1 MNIYK
6 IKKILTSSVTH
17 VILIAVALTCV
28 FPVFWMISS
37 SLKTQ
42 TQIFSSM
49 SLLPGPLLD
58 IFNWNWGNY
67 ITAFVKADFG
77 QYFFNSVLYTVLGVF
92 FVILISSLAAYAFSR
107 LEFWGKNFLFYLL
120 IATLLIPIP
129 GVFVPLYLLLKNL
142 SLLDTR
148 TGLLLCYIS
157 NGLAFA
163 IFLLKGFFD
172 ELPREIEEAAL
183 IDGASRFG
191 IYWRIALPLA
201 KPAIATLVIMN
212 SLTIW
217 NEFLL
222 ALVVLQD
229 KAKMPIQRGLMVF
242 QGTYITDYPLL
253 MAGLTIATIPI
264 VIVYLLMQKHIVK
277 GIAAGAL
284 KG

>member
-1 MNIYK
+1 
-6 IKKILTSSVTH
+6 
-17 VILIAVALTCV
+17 
-28 FPVFWMISS
+28 MISS

-42 TQIFSSM
+42 DQIFTKM
-49 SLLPGPLLD
+49 SLLPGSLLD
-58 IFNWNWGNY
+58 IFNWKWGNY
-67 ITAFVKADFG
+67 WEAFVKADFG
-77 QYFFNSVLYTVLGVF
+77 YYFANSLFYTVVGVF
-92 FVILISSLAAYAFSR
+92 FVILISSMAAYAFSR
-107 LEFWGKNFLFYLL
+107 LEFHGKTFLFYLL

-142 SLLDTR
+142 GLLDTR

-172 ELPREIEEAAL
+172 ELPREVEEAAL
-183 IDGASRFG
+183 IDGCSRFG

-201 KPAIATLVIMN
+201 KPAIATLIIMN

-242 QGTYITDYPLL
+242 QGTFITDYPLL

-277 GIAAGAL
+277 GIASGAL

>member
-1 MNIYK
+1 M
-6 IKKILTSSVTH
+6 L
-17 VILIAVALTCV
+17 
-28 FPVFWMISS
+28 SS

-42 TQIFSSM
+42 DQIFSKM
-49 SLLPGPLLD
+49 TLLPET
-58 IFNWNWGNY
+58 WNWSNY
-67 ITAFVKADFG
+67 VTAFIKADFG
-77 QYFFNSVLYTVLGVF
+77 QYFLNSVFYTVVGVF
-92 FVILISSLAAYAFSR
+92 FVVFISSLAAYAFAR
-107 LEFWGKNFLFYLL
+107 LDFFGKNIFFYML

-129 GVFVPLYLLLKNL
+129 GVFVPLYLLLKSL
-142 SLLDTR
+142 GLLDSR
-148 TGLLLCYIS
+148 LGLLLCYIS

-172 ELPREIEEAAL
+172 DLPKEIEEAAL
-183 IDGASRFG
+183 IDGCSRFG

-201 KPAIATLVIMN
+201 KPALATIVIMN

-242 QGTYITDYPLL
+242 QGTFITDYPLL

>member
-6 IKKILTSSVTH
+6 LKKFLTDIVTH
-17 VILIAVALTCV
+17 IILGSVAIFCL
-28 FPVFWMISS
+28 FPVFWMLSS

-42 TQIFSSM
+42 EEIFTKIT
-49 SLLPGPLLD
+49 LLPQTWQ
-58 IFNWNWGNY
+58 FSNY
-67 ITAFVKADFG
+67 IDAFEKANFHI
-77 QYFFNSVLYTVLGVF
+77 YFLNSVFYTVVGVF
-92 FVILISSLAAYAFSR
+92 FIIFFASLAAYAFAR
-107 LEFWGKNFLFYLL
+107 LEFPGKNIFFYLL

-129 GVFVPLYLLLKNL
+129 GAFVPLYLLLK
-142 SLLDTR
+142 SLGLIDTR
-148 TGLLLCYIS
+148 LGLLLCYIN
-157 NGLAFA
+157 NGLAFG

-172 ELPREIEEAAL
+172 DLPKEIEEAAL
-183 IDGASRFG
+183 MDGCSRFG

-201 KPAIATLVIMN
+201 KPAVATLVIMN

-229 KAKMPIQRGLMVF
+229 TAKMPIQRGLMVF
-242 QGTYITDYPLL
+242 QGTFITDYPLL

-264 VIVYLLMQKHIVK
+264 VIVYLSMQKHIVK
-277 GIAAGAL
+277 GIAAGAV

>member
-1 MNIYK
+1 
-6 IKKILTSSVTH
+6 
-17 VILIAVALTCV
+17 
-28 FPVFWMISS
+28 
-37 SLKTQ
+37 
-42 TQIFSSM
+42 M
-49 SLLPGPLLD
+49 SLLPET
-58 IFNWNWGNY
+58 WNWGNY
-67 ITAFVKADFG
+67 VRAFVEADFG
-77 QYFFNSVLYTVLGVF
+77 QYFLNSVIYTAVGVF
-92 FVILISSLAAYAFSR
+92 FIIFIASLAAYAFAR
-107 LEFWGKNFLFYLL
+107 LEFPGKNVFFYVL

-129 GVFVPLYLLLKNL
+129 GVFVPLYLLLKSL
-142 SLLDTR
+142 GLLDTR

-157 NGLAFA
+157 NGLAFG

-172 ELPREIEEAAL
+172 ELPKEVEEAAL
-183 IDGASRFG
+183 IDGCSRFG

>member
-1 MNIYK
+1 MNSFK
-6 IKKILTSSVTH
+6 TKKQILDFITHAILLVVAVTC
-17 VILIAVALTCV
+17 I
-28 FPVFWMISS
+28 FPVFWMLSS

-42 TQIFSSM
+42 EEIFTKM
-49 SLLPGPLLD
+49 TLFPEV
-58 IFNWNWGNY
+58 WQWGNY
-67 ITAFVKADFG
+67 VDAFIKAEFG
-77 QYFFNSVLYTVLGVF
+77 MYFLNSVIYTVVGVSAI
-92 FVILISSLAAYAFSR
+92 VLITSMAAYGFAR

-120 IATLLIPIP
+120 ISTLLIPIP
-129 GVFVPLYLLLKNL
+129 GVFVPLYLLLKKL
-142 SLLDTR
+142 ALLDTR

-157 NGLAFA
+157 GALAFGL
-163 IFLLKGFFD
+163 FLLRSFFED
-172 ELPREIEEAAL
+172 LPKEIEEAAL
-183 IDGASRFG
+183 IDGCSRFG

-201 KPAIATLVIMN
+201 KPAIATLVI
-212 SLTIW
+212 LQCLAIW

-242 QGTYITDYPLL
+242 QGTFITDYPLL

-264 VIVYLLMQKHIVK
+264 VIIYLLMQKHIVK

>member
-1 MNIYK
+1 MNNFK
-6 IKKILTSSVTH
+6 LKKYLQDALTH
-17 VILIAVALTCV
+17 LILIIVSLTCV
-28 FPVFWMISS
+28 FPVFWMLSS

-42 TQIFSSM
+42 QEIFTKM
-49 SLLPGPLLD
+49 SLLPHT
-58 IFNWNWGNY
+58 WNWSNY
-67 ITAFVKADFG
+67 VTAFVQADFG
-77 QYFFNSVLYTVLGVF
+77 RYFLNSVFYTVVGVF
-92 FVILISSLAAYAFSR
+92 FILFVSSLAAYAFAR
-107 LEFWGKNFLFYLL
+107 LEFWGKSVFFYVL

-142 SLLDTR
+142 HLIDTR
-148 TGLLLCYIS
+148 IGLLLCYIS

-172 ELPREIEEAAL
+172 DLPREIEEAAL
-183 IDGASRFG
+183 IDGCSRFG

-201 KPAIATLVIMN
+201 KPALATLVIMN

-242 QGTYITDYPLL
+242 QGTFITDYPLL

-264 VIVYLLMQKHIVK
+264 VIIYLLMQKHIVK
-277 GIAAGAL
+277 GIASGAL

>member
-1 MNIYK
+1 MNIFK
-6 IKKILTSSVTH
+6 IKKNIVNVLTH
-17 VILIAVALTCV
+17 VILIAVSLTCL
-28 FPVFWMISS
+28 FPVFWMLSS

-42 TQIFSSM
+42 EQIFAKIT
-49 SLLPGPLLD
+49 LLPET
-58 IFNWNWGNY
+58 WNWSNY

-77 QYFFNSVLYTVLGVF
+77 QYFLNSVFYTVVGVF
-92 FVILISSLAAYAFSR
+92 FVVLISSLAAYAFAR
-107 LEFWGKNFLFYLL
+107 LEFFGKHVFFYIL

-129 GVFVPLYLLLKNL
+129 GVFVPLYLLLKSL
-142 SLLDTR
+142 GLLDSR
-148 TGLLLCYIS
+148 LGLLLCYVS

-172 ELPREIEEAAL
+172 DLPKEIEEAAL
-183 IDGASRFG
+183 IDGCSRLG

-201 KPAIATLVIMN
+201 KPALATIVIMN

-242 QGTYITDYPLL
+242 QGTFITDYPLL

-277 GIAAGAL
+277 GIAAGAI

>member
-1 MNIYK
+1 MNFFK
-6 IKKILTSSVTH
+6 FQKRLKSGVTH
-17 VILIAVALTCV
+17 IALGAVAITCL

-42 TQIFSSM
+42 DLIFSKM
-49 SLLPGPLLD
+49 TLLPEV
-58 IFNWNWGNY
+58 WNWSNY
-67 ITAFVKADFG
+67 VTAFVKADFG
-77 QYFFNSVLYTVLGVF
+77 AYFLNSVFYTVVGVF
-92 FVILISSLAAYAFSR
+92 FIIFISSLAAYAFAR
-107 LEFWGKNFLFYLL
+107 LEFPGKNILFYLL

-129 GVFVPLYLLLKNL
+129 GVFVPLYLLLK
-142 SLLDTR
+142 SLGLIDTR
-148 TGLLLCYIS
+148 LGLLLCYIS

-172 ELPREIEEAAL
+172 DLPREVEEAAL
-183 IDGASRFG
+183 IDGCSRFG
-191 IYWRIALPLA
+191 IYWRIAVPLA

-222 ALVVLQD
+222 ALVILQD

-242 QGTYITDYPLL
+242 QGTFITDYPLL

-264 VIVYLLMQKHIVK
+264 VIVYLMMQKHIVK

>member
-6 IKKILTSSVTH
+6 VKKTIYDSLTH
-17 VILIAVALTCV
+17 VILAVVAITCV

-37 SLKTQ
+37 SLKDQ
-42 TQIFSSM
+42 TEIFTKI
-49 SLLPGPLLD
+49 SLFPET
-58 IFNWNWGNY
+58 WNWGNY
-67 ITAFVKADFG
+67 VTAFVKADFG
-77 QYFFNSVLYTVLGVF
+77 QYFFNSVFYTIVGVF
-92 FVILISSLAAYAFSR
+92 FIILIASLAAYAFAR
-107 LEFWGKNFLFYLL
+107 LEFPGKNIFFYVL

-129 GVFVPLYLLLKNL
+129 GVFVPLYLLLKSL
-142 SLLDTR
+142 GLLDSR

-157 NGLAFA
+157 NGLAFG

-172 ELPREIEEAAL
+172 ELPKEVEEAAL
-183 IDGASRFG
+183 IDGCSRFG

-242 QGTYITDYPLL
+242 QGTFITDYPLL